1 MAYKFY
7 VFWWPCRDAKS
18 CVSTEI
24 ASPRM
29 VGAIIRLCGIVWAKY
44 AASVRLGNVET
55 QNFASLRRSP
65 RLAWWALL
73 FACAVS
79 HGAIILHSYG

>member
-1 MAYKFY
+1 MTYKFY

-29 VGAIIRLCGIVWAKY
+29 VGAIIRLCGI
-44 AASVRLGNVET
+44 
-55 QNFASLRRSP
+55 
-65 RLAWWALL
+65 AWCNMIHL
-73 FACAVS
+73 CD
-79 HGAIILHSYG
+79 

>member
-29 VGAIIRLCGIVWAKY
+29 VGAIIRLCGIAWCDYSAF
-44 AASVRLGNVET
+44 VRLGIVD
-55 QNFASLRRSP
+55 SLNP
-65 RLAWWALL
+65 R
-73 FACAVS
+73 
-79 HGAIILHSYG
+79 SYGYIST